1 MMNPVPWLQ
10 MTNMISYQGL
20 VRTFLSMFLYDPL
33 VGSSLSTIQV
43 NRQHPLGLAGVR
55 LAAEAIA
62 QDMSEEYQLDCEWE
76 DEEETRLLF
85 RGAGVNGFLCLTD
98 TNLQLEVRLG
108 LMLLPVRSVLEQE
121 ILEYVDNRLPCPS
134 QG

>member
-1 MMNPVPWLQ
+1 MCL
-10 MTNMISYQGL
+10 ISINVVIAQR
-20 VRTFLSMFLYDPL
+20 VSMFLYDPL

-85 RGAGVNGFLCLTD
+85 RGAGVNGFLYLTD

>member
-1 MMNPVPWLQ
+1 
-10 MTNMISYQGL
+10 
-20 VRTFLSMFLYDPL
+20 
-33 VGSSLSTIQV
+33 
-43 NRQHPLGLAGVR
+43 
-55 LAAEAIA
+55 
-62 QDMSEEYQLDCEWE
+62 
-76 DEEETRLLF
+76 
-85 RGAGVNGFLCLTD
+85 GVNGFLCLTD

>member
-1 MMNPVPWLQ
+1 MCL
-10 MTNMISYQGL
+10 ISINVVIAQR
-20 VRTFLSMFLYDPL
+20 VSMFLYDPL

-62 QDMSEEYQLDCEWE
+62 QDMSEEYQLDCEWEDEE

>member
-1 MMNPVPWLQ
+1 
-10 MTNMISYQGL
+10 
-20 VRTFLSMFLYDPL
+20 MFLYDPL

-98 TNLQLEVRLG
+98 TNLHLEVRLS

-121 ILEYVDNRLPCPS
+121 ILEYVDHRLPCPS

>member
-1 MMNPVPWLQ
+1 MCL
-10 MTNMISYQGL
+10 ISINVVIAQR
-20 VRTFLSMFLYDPL
+20 VSMFLYDPL

-85 RGAGVNGFLCLTD
+85 RGTGVNGFLCLTD

>member
-1 MMNPVPWLQ
+1 MCL
-10 MTNMISYQGL
+10 ISINVAIAQR
-20 VRTFLSMFLYDPL
+20 VIMFLYDPL

>member
-1 MMNPVPWLQ
+1 MCL
-10 MTNMISYQGL
+10 ISINVVIAQR
-20 VRTFLSMFLYDPL
+20 VSMFLYDPL

>member
-1 MMNPVPWLQ
+1 MCL
-10 MTNMISYQGL
+10 ISINVVIAQR
-20 VRTFLSMFLYDPL
+20 VSMFLYDPL

-108 LMLLPVRSVLEQE
+108 LMLLLVRSVLEQE

>member
-1 MMNPVPWLQ
+1 
-10 MTNMISYQGL
+10 
-20 VRTFLSMFLYDPL
+20 MFLYDPL

-43 NRQHPLGLAGVR
+43 NRQHLGLAGVR

-76 DEEETRLLF
+76 DEEKTRLLF

>member
-1 MMNPVPWLQ
+1 MCL
-10 MTNMISYQGL
+10 ISINVVIAQR
-20 VRTFLSMFLYDPL
+20 VSMFLYDPL

-121 ILEYVDNRLPCPS
+121 ILGYVDNRLPCPS

>member
-1 MMNPVPWLQ
+1 MCL
-10 MTNMISYQGL
+10 ISINVVIAQR
-20 VRTFLSMFLYDPL
+20 VSMFLYDPL

-134 QG
+134 KG

>member
-1 MMNPVPWLQ
+1 MSL
-10 MTNMISYQGL
+10 ISINVVIAQR
-20 VRTFLSMFLYDPL
+20 VSKFQYDPL

>member
-1 MMNPVPWLQ
+1 MCL
-10 MTNMISYQGL
+10 ISINVVIAQR
-20 VRTFLSMFLYDPL
+20 VSMFLYDPL

-43 NRQHPLGLAGVR
+43 HRQHPLGLAGVR

>member
-1 MMNPVPWLQ
+1 MCL
-10 MTNMISYQGL
+10 ISVNVVTAQR
-20 VRTFLSMFLYDPL
+20 VSMFLYDPL
-33 VGSSLSTIQV
+33 VGSSLSTIKV

-62 QDMSEEYQLDCEWE
+62 QDMSEEYELDCEWE
-76 DEEETRLLF
+76 DEEETRLMF

-98 TNLQLEVRLG
+98 NSLQLEVRLG

-121 ILEYVDNRLPCPS
+121 ILEYVDHRLPCPC

>member
-1 MMNPVPWLQ
+1 MCL
-10 MTNMISYQGL
+10 ISINVVIAQR
-20 VRTFLSMFLYDPL
+20 VSMFLYDPL
-33 VGSSLSTIQV
+33 VGSSLSTIQL

>member
-1 MMNPVPWLQ
+1 MCL
-10 MTNMISYQGL
+10 ISINVVIAQR
-20 VRTFLSMFLYDPL
+20 VSMFLYDPL

-43 NRQHPLGLAGVR
+43 NRQHPMGLAGVR

>member
-1 MMNPVPWLQ
+1 
-10 MTNMISYQGL
+10 
-20 VRTFLSMFLYDPL
+20 MFLYDPL

-85 RGAGVNGFLCLTD
+85 RGAGVNCFLCLTD

-121 ILEYVDNRLPCPS
+121 ILEYVDNACLVPVRDKPHRNINTRSVCRRK
-134 QG
+134 

>member
-1 MMNPVPWLQ
+1 
-10 MTNMISYQGL
+10 
-20 VRTFLSMFLYDPL
+20 MFLYDPL

-55 LAAEAIA
+55 LAAKAIA

>member
-1 MMNPVPWLQ
+1 
-10 MTNMISYQGL
+10 
-20 VRTFLSMFLYDPL
+20 MFLYDPL

-76 DEEETRLLF
+76 DEKETRLLF

>member
-1 MMNPVPWLQ
+1 
-10 MTNMISYQGL
+10 
-20 VRTFLSMFLYDPL
+20 MFLYDPL

-43 NRQHPLGLAGVR
+43 HRQHPQGLAGVR

>member
-1 MMNPVPWLQ
+1 MCL
-10 MTNMISYQGL
+10 ISINVVIAQR
-20 VRTFLSMFLYDPL
+20 VSMFLYDPL

-62 QDMSEEYQLDCEWE
+62 QNMSEEYQLDCEWE

>member
-1 MMNPVPWLQ
+1 MCL
-10 MTNMISYQGL
+10 ISINVVIAQR
-20 VRTFLSMFLYDPL
+20 VSMFLYDPL

-134 QG
+134 QR

>member
-1 MMNPVPWLQ
+1 MCL
-10 MTNMISYQGL
+10 ISINVVIAQR
-20 VRTFLSMFLYDPL
+20 VSMFLYDPL

-43 NRQHPLGLAGVR
+43 HRQHPLGLAGVR

-98 TNLQLEVRLG
+98 TNLQLEVRLS

>member
-1 MMNPVPWLQ
+1 MCL
-10 MTNMISYQGL
+10 ISINVVIAQR
-20 VRTFLSMFLYDPL
+20 VSMFLYDPL

-62 QDMSEEYQLDCEWE
+62 QDMSEKYQLDCEWE